1 MGEVP
6 LPTNVELN
14 AAAIY
19 LFDPNVRF
27 GFYHSLPGTIAGL
40 RSKLNNSSCLLYTTG
55 NNEYFYRMPAK
66 PLTKKMRLL
75 PLIAVIFF
83 TVSGGPYGLEPLLR
97 HAGDH
102 GVFLLLLLTPLLW
115 DVPAIFTVL
124 ELNSMMPV
132 EGGYYQWVKH
142 ALGTRWGFFEGWW
155 TWLYTFCD
163 LAIYP
168 VFVVSY
174 ATFFF
179 PGIEAHKIE
188 ICLVIIWVSAGLN
201 ILGIN
206 PVGKISLL
214 LGVVVLIPLLI
225 LIGLFFYHHTGPIV
239 LLSPS
244 LKGIAYPSLG
254 MAMYVVMWNCLGW
267 DNVTT
272 YAGEVEKPVRSYLIS
287 IFTAFA
293 LVIIVY
299 VFSMLTAQQS
309 HIDFKVLEDEG
320 FPALG
325 TLIGGH
331 WLGVIIAIGGMA
343 SYLGIYA
350 AVLLS
355 VSRVPKVMADDKL
368 LPQWFNKLH
377 PKFNTPYI
385 SIITCSLVVSVMVL
399 WKFEELIIIDVIVYG
414 AGLFLEYIALIVLRV
429 KEPDTERPFKIR
441 LGVGAL
447 RLLVFLPLGVY
458 AIALS
463 GALMSDEGGATPA
476 FFAIG
481 LLVTAEIAWQLIR
494 WRQRRALVKS

>member
-1 MGEVP
+1 
-6 LPTNVELN
+6 
-14 AAAIY
+14 
-19 LFDPNVRF
+19 
-27 GFYHSLPGTIAGL
+27 
-40 RSKLNNSSCLLYTTG
+40 
-55 NNEYFYRMPAK
+55 MPAK
-66 PLTKKMRLL
+66 PLIKKMRLL

-97 HAGDH
+97 YSGSH
-102 GVFLLLLLTPLLW
+102 GVFLLLLITPLLW
-115 DVPAIFTVL
+115 DIPAIFTVL

-132 EGGYYQWVKH
+132 EGGYYKWVKH

-168 VFVVSY
+168 VYIVTY

-179 PGIEAHKIE
+179 PGIAAYKIE
-188 ICLVIIWVSAGLN
+188 ICLIIIWVSAGLN

-214 LGVVVLIPLLI
+214 LSVIVLIPLLI
-225 LIGLFFYHHTGPIV
+225 LTGLFFYHHAGSMVIP
-239 LLSPS
+239 SPS
-244 LKGIAYPSLG
+244 LKGIAFPSLG
-254 MAMYVVMWNCLGW
+254 MAMYIVMWNCLGW

-272 YAGEVEKPVRSYLIS
+272 YAEEIEKPVRSYLIS

-299 VFSMLTAQQS
+299 VFCMLVAQQS

-325 TLIGGH
+325 SLVGGH
-331 WLGVIIAIGGMA
+331 WLGVIIAVGGMS

-355 VSRVPKVMADDKL
+355 VSRVPKAMSDDKL
-368 LPQWFNKLH
+368 LPKWFNKLH

-414 AGLFLEYIALIVLRV
+414 AGLFLEYISLIALRI
-429 KEPDTERPFKIR
+429 KEPNTFRPFKIR
-441 LGVGAL
+441 LSIPAL
-447 RLLVFLPLGVY
+447 CLLTLLPLGVY
-458 AIALS
+458 IVALS
-463 GALMSDEGGATPA
+463 GALMSNEGGAKPA

-481 LLVTAEIAWQLIR
+481 LLVTAEIAWQIIR
-494 WRQRRALVKS
+494 WRRRRQADKFPIK